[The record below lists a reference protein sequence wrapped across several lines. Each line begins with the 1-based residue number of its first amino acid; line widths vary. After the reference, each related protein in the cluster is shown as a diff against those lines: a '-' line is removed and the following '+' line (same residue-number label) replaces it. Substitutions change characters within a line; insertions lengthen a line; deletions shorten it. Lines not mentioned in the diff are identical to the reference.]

1 MDFHFHTRANA
12 ALCDATRPG
21 VAPLDAFGRAKK
33 RSSLRR
39 ARASRSFGVDARV
52 RSRRPTDRPNDP
64 LAMTRARDAFGRA
77 ETPFARV
84 DRTGGKPRTF
94 VVDADGR
101 VTSNADDW
109 RASKRFRS
117 REGSAR
123 AARGNAGREGVF
135 GGGASSSSSSTATVV
150 AWTIDGAS
158 APDVCVLESSSG
170 CLARVTAPSALAP
183 SCACA
188 RGRDGSATFVLAT
201 ADGAHV
207 VSVCVRDVDDFD
219 AIDVERDVRV
229 ARAPSCVRGVSRLG
243 ACGSS
248 AAVLCAADAS
258 VVVHAKTLEMICELQ
273 GSTLSRVWSTIK
285 GGNGRDVAGVSAQST
300 RVGRKDLTTTM
311 TADGFVQVWDVTS
324 AVNAAEQLTETG
336 ATVISSGKVHRVCAA
351 HLPPPPG
358 TRNPPPELVA
368 EALATSASA
377 DGYALRVVVSSR
389 FASTDEH
396 PNASSPGDATL
407 ALYTVKHGALAFTS
421 SIEGSKGIARALAV
435 TPRGVVAALERFD
448 EDDDGESST
457 EIVRWP
463 IDGLHRAREVRSGN
477 AEANGL
483 AEWGHSGRGNG
494 AAVELL
500 RRFGVLNGYTVRSVA
515 ESLASEIS
523 TRGVESVDAL
533 NGACAALGIEAHATM
548 TDALVAL
555 AGSDA
560 TVARVAETWCRAAP
574 AYAKSWARAHEPLS
588 LIVVDDDD
596 ALVLMRSGGSFGAI
610 RANDAVE
617 DSLLAAKITN
627 EDSPTLKFSAGGR
640 QAQSALVALFARLNG
655 VLGSSA
661 CAAMDLIAGGLCVD
675 TRDSSRGSAFE
686 KRDEQIEALS
696 HNARDWLESFVGALV
711 GDVFPSVSS
720 EENEARVKAR
730 KASHRA
736 KQRIIIRLLQ
746 DALSAMPDPAQT
758 FRACL
763 DAWSQ
768 ETLDASD
775 ASAEASRE
783 SQRDSLV
790 MNAARE
796 QARARL
802 AAARGMVLLLGCVR
816 LGPKIGF
823 PVDAAE
829 FVADAL
835 PSAMRAYRSAALSS
849 WLLTEKRSSANAPRD
864 EAARLAVVLFD
875 VRKTDSTNDRGLRE
889 VAALVGATLDA
900 VGDDKASHTRRVVE
914 IGTALY
920 AAGELDA
927 LGTLLAFARQQV
939 PGDDA
944 VEEPF
949 DSPAPL
955 FLQALWTCADLVGL
969 DCAEDD
975 GGSSRPSVDGA
986 IALFS
991 RAAAF
996 VPEVAG
1002 PVDPLLA
1009 RLLRVIQSTLVG
1021 AADVFPEDAA
1031 SRLEYYE
1038 IVMLFFERFGCAAG
1052 AAAAAHAALHEVRDD
1067 ENQSARLWANALQYA
1082 VDARDWRAAYCAA
1095 TSAAGDHRQAAAM
1108 RRLVASVCESGAKNG
1123 GAILSTL
1130 SLGEKD
1136 GTHYKTVVDA
1146 LEGRASM
1153 EAADATPSPSEIL
1166 YGFHM
1171 SRGDPAKAAVAM
1183 YEHAKRIGEVVREV
1197 CETPGVNYEY
1207 VVDALA
1213 RHASALLSSA
1223 NALSVLSDP
1232 CSVSLE
1238 TVVQD
1243 AHMDG
1248 NDDLSTE
1255 NVVSSGLDTKKS
1267 PLAAV
1272 TREYALVAARLELL
1286 NAGAE
1291 VSAIRARGE
1300 PRDAVVDLCESL
1312 AAYGCFKAA
1321 TTLCT
1326 AWLDNEKLTS
1336 TLTLIAAT
1344 MAARAS
1350 MVQIGELDAEE
1361 SAGSKR
1367 WNSRARDSRATA
1379 GLIGVDAPAA
1389 SVQTYWDE
1397 LRAFV
1402 ERFDTQDRNF
1412 ALSEA
1417 CARAILSVDAE
1428 LALPH
1433 WLVER
1438 FTNTERG
1445 LTGAGMARRGANPAA
1460 LLRVYLAF
1468 ERAEEAARLALKELT
1483 LWSRR
1488 SAIDR
1493 TAHAACWFPMNT
1505 ILEARDRC
1513 ANDASLRHLGEALSA
1528 AIDAHGACVEKDSA
1542 MLAQVS
1548 A

>member
-1 MDFHFHTRANA
+1 MRRGG
-12 ALCDATRPG
+12 DAG
-21 VAPLDAFGRAKK
+21 D
-33 RSSLRR
+33 
-39 ARASRSFGVDARV
+39 
-52 RSRRPTDRPNDP
+52 
-64 LAMTRARDAFGRA
+64 DAFGRA
-77 ETPFARV
+77 ETPFATPTRA
-84 DRTGGKPRTF
+84 RNERSRTF
-94 VVDADGR
+94 VVDGDGS
-101 VTSNADDW
+101 VTSNTDDW
-109 RASKRFRS
+109 
-117 REGSAR
+117 AR
-123 AARGNAGREGVF
+123 AWKRRRSGEDSSSLASASASSSRGGVYG
-135 GGGASSSSSSTATVV
+135 GGGACSSSSSSVV
-150 AWTIDGAS
+150 AWMIDTAT
-158 APDVCVLESSSG
+158 APDVCVLWSSSG
-170 CLARVTAPSALAP
+170 ELARVTTPSALAP
-183 SCACA
+183 SCACVSTGE
-188 RGRDGSATFVLAT
+188 RGETVVVMAT

-207 VSVCVRDVDDFD
+207 VSVRVRDADDFD
-219 AIDVERDVRV
+219 AIDVTRDVTT
-229 ARAPSCVRGVSRLG
+229 ARAPSCARRVSRVG
-243 ACGSS
+243 ACGSA
-248 AAVLCAADAS
+248 AAVLCDADAS
-258 VVVHAKTLEMICELQ
+258 VVVRATTLEMICELR
-273 GSTLSRVWSTIK
+273 GSTLSRVWNSIK
-285 GGNGRDVAGVSAQST
+285 SGGREREVVGVSARTT
-300 RVGRKDLTTTM
+300 RVGGKELTTTM
-311 TADGFVQVWDVTS
+311 SADGYVQVWDVTS
-324 AVNAAEQLTETG
+324 ACRAAEREDAPIGSTKGGVTP
-336 ATVISSGKVHRVCAA
+336 TRVCAGY
-351 HLPPPPG
+351 LPPPPG
-358 TRNPPPELVA
+358 TRHPPPERVA

-377 DGYALRVVVSSR
+377 DGHALVIVVSSR
-389 FASTDEH
+389 DDDDNVSS
-396 PNASSPGDATL
+396 SSPGDATL
-407 ALYTVKHGALAFTS
+407 ALYTVKHGALAFSS
-421 SIEGSKGIARALAV
+421 SIEGSKGVARALAV
-435 TPRGVVAALERFD
+435 TPRGGVVAALERFD
-448 EDDDGESST
+448 DIASDDASDDESRT
-457 EIVRWP
+457 TTTDIVRWP
-463 IDGLHRAREVRSGN
+463 LDGLHRARDVRSGD
-477 AEANGL
+477 AEADAL
-483 AEWGHSGRGNG
+483 AEWGHGGRGNG
-494 AAVELL
+494 AAVEML
-500 RRFGVLNGYTVRSVA
+500 RRFAVLDGYTPRSVA
-515 ESLASEIS
+515 ASLAFEIS
-523 TRGVESVDAL
+523 TRGIESADASRA
-533 NGACAALGIEAHATM
+533 ACAALGVDARDDMA
-548 TDALVAL
+548 DALVAL
-555 AGSDA
+555 AGPDA

-574 AYAKSWARAHEPLS
+574 VYAKCWTRAHRPLA
-588 LIVVDDDD
+588 LIVDDDD
-596 ALVLMRSGGSFGAI
+596 ALVLVRSGGAFGAI
-610 RANDAVE
+610 RANDTVE

-627 EDSPTLKFSAGGR
+627 EDSPTLKFGAGGR
-640 QAQSALVALFARLNG
+640 QARSALVALCERLNG

-675 TRDSSRGSAFE
+675 TAGSSRGSAFE
-686 KRDEQIEALS
+686 KRDEHIEALS
-696 HNARDWLESFVGALV
+696 HNARDWLECFVGALI
-711 GDVFPSVSS
+711 GDVFPHVSS
-720 EENEARVKAR
+720 SDEERADDARVKAR

-746 DALSAMPDPAQT
+746 DALSAMPDPAHT
-758 FRACL
+758 LRACL
-763 DAWSQ
+763 DAWRR
-768 ETLDASD
+768 ETPPDAE
-775 ASAEASRE
+775 ASVEASRE
-783 SQRDSLV
+783 SRRDSLV

-802 AAARGMVLLLGCVR
+802 AAARGVVLLLGCVR

-823 PVDAAE
+823 PVDAAG

-849 WLLTEKRSSANAPRD
+849 WLLTETRSSANVTRD
-864 EAARLAVVLFD
+864 EAARLAVVLVD
-875 VRKTDSTNDRGLRE
+875 VRNDTDFSTDHRGLRD
-889 VAALVGATLDA
+889 VAARVGATIDA
-900 VGDDKASHTRRVVE
+900 VGDDEASHARRVVE
-914 IGTALY
+914 IGAALY
-920 AAGELDA
+920 AAGEVDA
-927 LGTLLAFARQQV
+927 LGTLLAFARQHV

-949 DSPAPL
+949 DSPATL
-955 FLQALWTCADLVGL
+955 FLQALWTCADLAGL
-969 DCAEDD
+969 DYAAENDD
-975 GGSSRPSVDGA
+975 NDGALSRPSVDGA
-986 IALFS
+986 MALFS

-1021 AADVFPEDAA
+1021 ADDVFPEDAA

-1038 IVMLFFERFGCAAG
+1038 IVMLFFERLGCAAG

-1095 TSAAGDHRQAAAM
+1095 TSAAGEHRQAAAM

-1130 SLGEKD
+1130 CLDESD

-1146 LEGRASM
+1146 LEGRAM
-1153 EAADATPSPSEIL
+1153 TAAADATPSPSEIL

-1183 YEHAKRIGEVVREV
+1183 YEHAKRIGEVVREA

-1207 VVDALA
+1207 VVDALS

-1232 CSVSLE
+1232 SSVSLE
-1238 TVVQD
+1238 TVVED

-1248 NDDLSTE
+1248 NDDLSTA

-1272 TREYALVAARLELL
+1272 TREYALAAARLELL
-1286 NAGAE
+1286 NAGAD

-1300 PRDAVVDLCESL
+1300 PRDVVVELCESL

-1326 AWLDNEKLTS
+1326 AWLDNEKLAS
-1336 TLTLIAAT
+1336 TLALVAAT

-1350 MVQIGELDAEE
+1350 MAQIGELDVEE

-1367 WNSRARDSRATA
+1367 WNARARDARATA

-1460 LLRVYLAF
+1460 LLRAYLAF
-1468 ERAEEAARLALKELT
+1468 DRAEDAARLALKELT

-1493 TAHAACWFPMNT
+1493 TAHAACWFPMHM
-1505 ILEARDRC
+1505 ILEARDKC
-1513 ANDASLRHLGEALSA
+1513 ATDASLRHLGEALRA

>member
-1 MDFHFHTRANA
+1 M
-12 ALCDATRPG
+12 P
-21 VAPLDAFGRAKK
+21 
-33 RSSLRR
+33 RR
-39 ARASRSFGVDARV
+39 GD
-52 RSRRPTDRPNDP
+52 
-64 LAMTRARDAFGRA
+64 DAFGRA
-77 ETPFARV
+77 ETPFATMRARC
-84 DRTGGKPRTF
+84 DRSRTF
-94 VVDADGR
+94 VVDGDGS
-101 VTSNADDW
+101 VTSTVEDWTRALKRRRSGDD
-109 RASKRFRS
+109 ASSRS
-117 REGSAR
+117 EGSAASASSR
-123 AARGNAGREGVF
+123 
-135 GGGASSSSSSTATVV
+135 GGGVWGGGGCSSSSSSNATFVAWMIDTAT
-150 AWTIDGAS
+150 
-158 APDVCVLESSSG
+158 APDVCVLWSSSG
-170 CLARVTAPSALAP
+170 EWARVTTPSALAP
-183 SCACA
+183 SCACVSTK
-188 RGRDGSATFVLAT
+188 RDGETVVVMAT

-207 VSVCVRDVDDFD
+207 VSVRVRDADDFD
-219 AIDVERDVRV
+219 AIDVTRDVTV
-229 ARAPSCVRGVSRLG
+229 ARAPSCARRVSRVG

-248 AAVLCAADAS
+248 AAVLCDADAS
-258 VVVHAKTLEMICELQ
+258 VVVRATTLEVICELR
-273 GSTLSRVWSTIK
+273 GSTLSRVWNSIK
-285 GGNGRDVAGVSAQST
+285 SGGLERDVVGVSARTT
-300 RVGRKDLTTTM
+300 RVSGKELTTTM
-311 TADGFVQVWDVTS
+311 SADGYVQVWDVTS
-324 AVNAAEQLTETG
+324 AVRAAEQEDAPIGSKGGVTPT
-336 ATVISSGKVHRVCAA
+336 RVCAGY
-351 HLPPPPG
+351 LPPPPG
-358 TRNPPPELVA
+358 TRHPPPERVA

-377 DGYALRVVVSSR
+377 DGRALVLVVSSR
-389 FASTDEH
+389 EKH
-396 PNASSPGDATL
+396 PNDDDENISSSPGDATL
-407 ALYTVKHGALAFTS
+407 ALYTVKHGALAFSS
-421 SIEGSKGIARALAV
+421 SIEGSKGVARALAV
-435 TPRGVVAALERFD
+435 TPRGGVVAALERFD
-448 EDDDGESST
+448 DDDAPDDDYESSSTT

-463 IDGLHRAREVRSGN
+463 LDGLHRAREVRSGD
-477 AEANGL
+477 AEANAL
-483 AEWGHSGRGNG
+483 AEWGHGGRGNS
-494 AAVELL
+494 AAVEML
-500 RRFGVLNGYTVRSVA
+500 RRFTVLDGYTPRSVA
-515 ESLASEIS
+515 ASLAFEIS
-523 TRGVESVDAL
+523 TRGVESADASRA
-533 NGACAALGIEAHATM
+533 ACAALGVDARDDMA
-548 TDALVAL
+548 DALVAL
-555 AGSDA
+555 AGPDA
-560 TVARVAETWCRAAP
+560 TVARVTEMWCRAAP
-574 AYAKSWARAHEPLS
+574 VYAKCWTRAHRPLA
-588 LIVVDDDD
+588 LIVGDDDD
-596 ALVLMRSGGSFGAI
+596 ALVLVRSGGAFGAI

-627 EDSPTLKFSAGGR
+627 EDSPTLKFGAGGR
-640 QAQSALVALFARLNG
+640 QARSALVALCERLNG

-661 CAAMDLIAGGLCVD
+661 CAAMDLIAGGFCVD
-675 TRDSSRGSAFE
+675 TAGSSRGSAFE
-686 KRDEQIEALS
+686 KRDEHIEALS
-696 HNARDWLESFVGALV
+696 HNARDWLECFVGALI
-711 GDVFPSVSS
+711 GDVFPHVSS
-720 EENEARVKAR
+720 SDEERADDARVKAR

-746 DALSAMPDPAQT
+746 DALSAMPDPAHT
-758 FRACL
+758 LRACL
-763 DAWSQ
+763 DAWRR
-768 ETLDASD
+768 ETPPDAE
-775 ASAEASRE
+775 ASAEVSRE
-783 SQRDSLV
+783 SWRDSLV

-802 AAARGMVLLLGCVR
+802 AAARGVVLLLGCVR

-823 PVDAAE
+823 PVDAAG

-835 PSAMRAYRSAALSS
+835 PSAMRAYRSAALSC
-849 WLLTEKRSSANAPRD
+849 WLLTETRSSANVPRD

-875 VRKTDSTNDRGLRE
+875 VRNNNDFSNERGLRD
-889 VAALVGATLDA
+889 VAARVGATIDA
-900 VGDDKASHTRRVVE
+900 VGDDEASHARRVVE
-914 IGTALY
+914 IGAALY
-920 AAGELDA
+920 AAGEVDA
-927 LGTLLAFARQQV
+927 LGTLLAFARQHV

-949 DSPAPL
+949 DSPATL
-955 FLQALWTCADLVGL
+955 FLQALWTCADLAGL
-969 DCAEDD
+969 DYAAENDD
-975 GGSSRPSVDGA
+975 GASSRPSVDGA
-986 IALFS
+986 MALFS

-1021 AADVFPEDAA
+1021 ADDVFPEDAA

-1038 IVMLFFERFGCAAG
+1038 IVMLFFERLGCAAG

-1095 TSAAGDHRQAAAM
+1095 TSAAGEHRQAAAM

-1123 GAILSTL
+1123 AAILSTL
-1130 SLGEKD
+1130 CLDESD
-1136 GTHYKTVVDA
+1136 GTHHKTVVDA
-1146 LEGRASM
+1146 LEGRATTA
-1153 EAADATPSPSEIL
+1153 AADATPSPSEIL

-1183 YEHAKRIGEVVREV
+1183 YEHAKRVGEVVREA

-1207 VVDALA
+1207 VVDALS
-1213 RHASALLSSA
+1213 RHASALLSAA

-1238 TVVQD
+1238 TVVED

-1248 NDDLSTE
+1248 NDDLSTA

-1272 TREYALVAARLELL
+1272 TREYALAAARLELL
-1286 NAGAE
+1286 NAGADI
-1291 VSAIRARGE
+1291 SAIRARGE
-1300 PRDAVVDLCESL
+1300 PRDAVVELCESL

-1326 AWLDNEKLTS
+1326 AWLDNEKLAS
-1336 TLTLIAAT
+1336 TLALVAAT

-1350 MVQIGELDAEE
+1350 MAQIGELDVEE
-1361 SAGSKR
+1361 SAGSKQ
-1367 WNSRARDSRATA
+1367 WNARARDARATA

-1402 ERFDTQDRNF
+1402 ERFDTQDCNF

-1460 LLRVYLAF
+1460 LLRAYLAF
-1468 ERAEEAARLALKELT
+1468 DRAEDAARLALKELT

-1493 TAHAACWFPMNT
+1493 TAHAACWFPMHM
-1505 ILEARDRC
+1505 ILEARDKC
-1513 ANDASLRHLGEALSA
+1513 ATDASLRHLGEALRA